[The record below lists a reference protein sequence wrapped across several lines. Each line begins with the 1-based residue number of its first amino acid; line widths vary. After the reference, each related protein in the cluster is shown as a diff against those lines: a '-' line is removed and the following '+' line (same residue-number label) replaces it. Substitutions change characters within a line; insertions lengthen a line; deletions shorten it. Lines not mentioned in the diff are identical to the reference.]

1 MKFDAVCT
9 NIDLVHR
16 ELNSVN
22 GVVQVEQM
30 WVDAT
35 FNVFRRRTV
44 DQFTLSFDLDE
55 APNIG
60 DKYEIEVRPCK

>member
-1 MKFDAVCT
+1 MKFNAVCT

-16 ELNSVN
+16 EINNAN
-22 GVVQVEQM
+22 GVVQVEPM

-60 DKYEIEVRPCK
+60 DKYEIEVTPCK